1 MDSLYRALVNADV
14 PEARR
19 TVIGRLVFEHIPAAP
34 QVDVQVRRQLIRLTA
49 CDSSGRLEMSLL
61 PVQEKQRDTTLP
73 AKIPPGATY
82 AFRFSPQEVRSFVE
96 RLGDRNP
103 LHRTERPLV
112 PGYQI
117 FRACLGNLPVRRA
130 AIRFHRPTYANED
143 VYRLSAPGHIRGYT
157 ASGPVFDLTYEEELN

>member
-1 MDSLYRALVNADV
+1 MDSLYRALVHADV

-19 TVIGRLVFEHIPAAP
+19 TVIGRLVFEHTPAAP
-34 QVDVQVRRQLIRLTA
+34 QVDVQVRRQLIRLTTYDA
-49 CDSSGRLEMSLL
+49 AGRLEMSLL
-61 PVQEKQRDTTLP
+61 PAPEQGRDTTP
-73 AKIPPGATY
+73 PEAIPSEATY
-82 AFRFSPQEVRSFVE
+82 AFRFSPQEVFSFVE

-130 AIRFHRPTYANED
+130 SIRFHRPTYANED

-157 ASGPVFDLTYEEELN
+157 ANGPVFDLTYEEELN